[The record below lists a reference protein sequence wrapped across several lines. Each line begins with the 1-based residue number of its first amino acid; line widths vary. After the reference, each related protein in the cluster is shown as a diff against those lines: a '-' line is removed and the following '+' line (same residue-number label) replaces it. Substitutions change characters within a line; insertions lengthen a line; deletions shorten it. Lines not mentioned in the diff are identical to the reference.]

1 MITPSPG
8 LRGVMIGRGRLT
20 VPCLSL
26 SYVETGK
33 GLLLKKKSKPIVSV
47 DDHPESRSMKSNDRP
62 GTFNCPLPVHFL
74 RGNRLLLNNNNKK
87 KKNLNTS
94 KFLLKISIFPPHQT
108 FSPIERSRK
117 ILPPF
122 PLTKLPHFQS
132 FSPLFR
138 LQPTISGRLHC
149 QPTFPHFP
157 RPISPILT

>member
-122 PLTKLPHFQS
+122 PAPTYNLWPSTLSTYIPPFSATHFPHSDLDLPHFQ
-132 FSPLFR
+132 
-138 LQPTISGRLHC
+138 HK
-149 QPTFPHFP
+149 
-157 RPISPILT
+157 